1 MIDSSQYSPNC
12 EALKAG
18 GIKKSPLAFFLFLFL
33 SQIVSIS
40 YADDAAVLPK
50 GIARVRVDSL
60 FYFPID
66 ERFNPEGD
74 VENVAVDYNKNL
86 NSNVF
91 RDLTV
96 VESFFEMRPGSASIG
111 KSIVSFEYDFTI
123 VNSQF
128 DYGLTDKLTVG
139 VLIPYWWVKNNV
151 NARLDTSSATVGR
164 NPNITVMLVP
174 LWLPETVRLTTGDV
188 QNLLGRGLDI
198 NRDGKIDIR
207 GFGYK
212 RVGTWSNS
220 GVSDIETGFRYQYLK
235 TADWRLAFTG
245 GVRFPT
251 GEVDDPDNLV
261 DYSLGKGAY
270 ALLFRLNNDYTGIEN
285 LLLNATVRYDLLLPD
300 EEVQRVPDDV
310 NLPITLNKEKVERNL
325 GDVFEL
331 ELSGKYTFPK
341 GFDLSLLYKYGF
353 KLKDDISGNKGF
365 AYESLEEETDWTEHV
380 FIACLSYSTVP
391 LYMEKKFPVPL
402 TASLSYRNRF
412 AGSNNVLKSQY
423 IALGLQ
429 VFF

>member
-1 MIDSSQYSPNC
+1 VIDSSQYSHNC

-18 GIKKSPLAFFLFLFL
+18 GMKKSSLAFLLFLFL
-33 SQIVSIS
+33 SQIVTIS
-40 YADDAAVLPK
+40 YADDAEVLPK
-50 GIARVRVDSL
+50 GVVRVKVDSL

-91 RDLTV
+91 RDLV
-96 VESFFEMRPGSASIG
+96 IVESFFGMRTGSASIG

-212 RVGTWSNS
+212 RVETWSNS
-220 GVSDIETGFRYQYLK
+220 GVSDIEAGFRYQYLK
-235 TADWRLAFTG
+235 TVDWRLAFTG

-285 LLLNATVRYDLLLPD
+285 LLLNATVRYDLLIPD
-300 EEVQRVPDDV
+300 REVQRVPDDV
-310 NLPITLNKEKVERNL
+310 NIPITVNKEKVARNL

-331 ELSGKYTFPK
+331 EFSGKYTFPK

-391 LYMEKKFPVPL
+391 LYMEKNFPVPL
-402 TASLSYRNRF
+402 TASISYRNRF

>member
-1 MIDSSQYSPNC
+1 M
-12 EALKAG
+12 
-18 GIKKSPLAFFLFLFL
+18 KKSPLAFFLFLFIL
-33 SQIVSIS
+33 QIVTIS
-40 YADDAAVLPK
+40 YADDAEVLPK
-50 GIARVRVDSL
+50 GVVRVKVDSL

-86 NSNVF
+86 DSNVF
-91 RDLTV
+91 RDLV
-96 VESFFEMRPGSASIG
+96 IVESFFGMRTGSASIG

-174 LWLPETVRLTTGDV
+174 LWLPETVRLTTKDV

-212 RVGTWSNS
+212 RVGTWSTS
-220 GVSDIETGFRYQYLK
+220 GLSDIEAGFRYQYLK
-235 TADWRLAFTG
+235 TVDWRLAFTG

-270 ALLFRLNNDYTGIEN
+270 ALLFRLNNDYTAIKN
-285 LLLNATVRYDLLLPD
+285 LLLNATVRYDLLIPD
-300 EEVQRVPDDV
+300 REVQRVPDDV
-310 NLPITLNKEKVERNL
+310 NIPITVNKEKVKRNL

-331 ELSGKYTFPK
+331 EFSGKYTFPK

-365 AYESLEEETDWTEHV
+365 AYESLEEETDWTDHV
-380 FIACLSYSTVP
+380 FITCLSYSTVP

-402 TASLSYRNRF
+402 IASLSYRNRF
-412 AGSNNVLKSQY
+412 AGSNNILKSQY
-423 IALGLQ
+423 IDLGLK